1 MSLVEGK
8 RKVAILLNHCNDF
21 LDAVHIV
28 HTFEKEDVAG
38 VEMQWVIV

>member
-8 RKVAILLNHCNDF
+8 RKVAILLNLCNYF

-28 HTFEKEDVAG
+28 HTFDKEDVAG